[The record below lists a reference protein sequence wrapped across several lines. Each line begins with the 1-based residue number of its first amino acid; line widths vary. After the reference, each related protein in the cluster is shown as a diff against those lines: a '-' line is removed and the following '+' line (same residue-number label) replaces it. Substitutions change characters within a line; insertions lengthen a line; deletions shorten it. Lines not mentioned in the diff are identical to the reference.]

1 MRLLVVTQYF
11 WPEDFR
17 VNELVAELGR
27 RGHEVT
33 VLTGLPN
40 YPTGTVFPEFSA
52 RPEQYNTY
60 AGARVVRVP
69 ILPRGH
75 GALRLVL
82 NYASFALAATV
93 RGYRQLAGERFDAV
107 FVFEPS
113 PITVGIP
120 AIAFRRLK
128 GWPVALWV
136 LDQWPETLVAVG
148 AVRSPALVRLVGRL
162 VSFIYDQCDLV
173 LGQSRGMVER
183 IRTYCRHP
191 ERVGYFPNWVEAV
204 YVHDAALP
212 APEVP
217 AAPGVFT
224 VMFAGNIGE
233 SQDFPAILE
242 AAQSLKDEPV
252 RWVVVGDGR
261 AAPWVR
267 EELRRR
273 GLESRVVMLGR
284 FPPERMPSFYR
295 RADALLASLK
305 PEPVFAMTVP
315 GKVQSYLASGVP
327 LLAMLDGDGARVVE
341 ESGAGFACRAGDA
354 TALAANV
361 RRMAALP
368 AEARA
373 RMGAQGL
380 AYARRE
386 YDRVMLV
393 DRLEAML
400 SDIARR
406 AEANRK

>member
-1 MRLLVVTQYF
+1 VRLLVVTQYF

-17 VNELVAELGR
+17 VNELVAELVR
-27 RGHEVT
+27 RGHDVT

-40 YPTGTVFPEFSA
+40 YPTGTVFPEFRA
-52 RPEQYNTY
+52 NPDQYGAY

-69 ILPRGH
+69 ILPRGQ
-75 GALRLVL
+75 GALRLAL
-82 NYASFALAATV
+82 NYASFAVAATL
-93 RGYRQLAGERFDAV
+93 RGYRRLAHERFDAV

-120 AIAFRRLK
+120 AIAFRGLK
-128 GWPVALWV
+128 RWPVALWV

-148 AVRSPALVRLVGRL
+148 ALRSPALVRLVGGL
-162 VSFIYDQCDLV
+162 VSFIYDRCDLI

-191 ERVGYFPNWVEAV
+191 DRVAYFPNWVESV
-204 YVHDAALP
+204 YVDDAPPP

-217 AAPGVFT
+217 SAPGMFT

-233 SQDFPAILE
+233 SQDFPAILD

-261 AAPWVR
+261 AAPWVK

-273 GLESRVVMLGR
+273 GLEARVSMLGR
-284 FPPERMPSFYR
+284 FPPERMPSLYR

-305 PEPVFAMTVP
+305 PEPVFAMTIP

-327 LLAMLDGDGARVVE
+327 LLAMLDGDGARVIE
-341 ESGAGFACRAGDA
+341 ESGAGFTCRAGDA
-354 TALAANV
+354 RALAANV
-361 RRMAALP
+361 RRMVALP
-368 AEARA
+368 AETRA
-373 RMGAQGL
+373 RMGANGL

-386 YDRVMLV
+386 FDRDMLV
-393 DRLEAML
+393 DRLETML
-400 SDIARR
+400 SDIASR
-406 AEANRK
+406 APAVHA